1 MSRTTKLPILL
12 IFISLFFTS
21 YQAIKAQDDEQTAD
35 QELMDVLWSGDPE
48 ARKSVLSKMSIDKA
62 LELMRLVIAEEKSDD
77 FRRRTTARLAL
88 AAIRDEL
95 GKRKE
100 AIQPLIAQFR
110 SLSQRQSNDEE
121 KPTDELELLFYVLL
135 IK

>member
-100 AIQPLIAQFR
+100 AIPNVQPRL
-110 SLSQRQSNDEE
+110 
-121 KPTDELELLFYVLL
+121 P
-135 IK
+135 